1 MDHSVNDSEVK
12 IKDATS
18 PTMRGVF
25 VRKKESWTT
34 FSGKAVVVLGVL
46 VLLGMFIGARYR
58 IVGDPQTIRCI
69 PGYTVYLVDLQDR
82 ELVRGKLYMFRSK
95 NLAPIYAEGTKML
108 KYLRGMP
115 GDFIEVRSND
125 QVFIN
130 GVASEAGLSL
140 AEEKLGR
147 PASSFHGKATLGADD
162 YWFLGTSP
170 LSFDSRYWG
179 AVKRESIVGRAYP
192 IF

>member
-1 MDHSVNDSEVK
+1 MDHPDNEFEKKNKEHFSSK
-12 IKDATS
+12 I
-18 PTMRGVF
+18 GGLLI
-25 VRKKESWTT
+25 RKKESWTT
-34 FSGKAVVVLGVL
+34 FLGKVLLVL
-46 VLLGMFIGARYR
+46 CVLALLGMFIGGRYR

-69 PGYTVYLVDLQDR
+69 PGYTVYLVDIQDKD
-82 ELVRGKLYMFRSK
+82 LVRGNLYLFRSK

-115 GDFIEVRSND
+115 GDLVEVRDND

-140 AEEKLGR
+140 AEEKLGLSAR
-147 PASSFHGKATLGADD
+147 SFHGKATLGKDE
-162 YWFLGTSP
+162 YWFLGISP

>member
-1 MDHSVNDSEVK
+1 MNHPVCDSEVK
-12 IKDATS
+12 SKEPFASKIG
-18 PTMRGVF
+18 GVF
-25 VRKKESWTT
+25 IRKKESWTT
-34 FSGKAVVVLGVL
+34 FSGKALLVLCVL
-46 VLLGMFIGARYR
+46 ALLGMFIGGRYR

-69 PGYTVYLVDLQDR
+69 PGYTVYLVDIQDR
-82 ELVRGKLYMFRSK
+82 DLVRGNLYLFRSK
-95 NLAPIYAEGTKML
+95 NLAPIYAQGTKML

-115 GDFIEVRSND
+115 GDIVEVRNND

-147 PASSFHGKATLGADD
+147 PASYFHGKATLGTDE